1 MSMFNISISIDMNNH
16 NNVDYAEHFN
26 NLINENQEQ
35 YPTATRRTAFNIMLL
50 NLCEGESF
58 LKKHLDKLIEA
69 SNEHDLDMCGYLQST
84 LSVGEQCFIEEFF
97 ETDVKEEKRE
107 LYDELDAMKESF
119 NKNIDRDQQY
129 YLNKI
134 NNNL

>member
-16 NNVDYAEHFN
+16 SNVDYTEHVN

-58 LKKHLDKLIEA
+58 LKKHLDKFIEA
-69 SNEHDLDMCGYLQST
+69 SNEHDFDMCRYLQSA
-84 LSVGEQCFIEEFF
+84 LSGGEQRFIVEFF

-107 LYDELDAMKESF
+107 LYDAMDAMKESF

-134 NNNL
+134 NNSL